1 MPLPRRRPRVRDR
14 IIRAMA
20 ANPKPA
26 RRRVRCVINGKEID
40 VWEGYRLWDAALDAD
55 ARLWKWCG
63 GEGLCATCAVLPL
76 SGEENLSPPT
86 RTERFS
92 LALWFAKPLALVRK
106 RWKDRNVRLACQS
119 YVMGP
124 VEVVGVLGS
133 GGKPARESA
142 GIE

>member
-1 MPLPRRRPRVRDR
+1 
-14 IIRAMA
+14 MA

-26 RRRVRCVINGKEID
+26 RKRVRCVINGKEID

-133 GGKPARESA
+133 GGKTARQSA